1 MSFSQLTTGPYRL
14 LLLAGAV
21 CFLLLL
27 LYLVGILPW
36 IMRILLPGSVGSKLR
51 RSFELAVRSLWLHK
65 LRTFLS
71 VLGII
76 IGTGAVIALMAFGEG
91 SMQDALEDIKRQGA
105 TNIIIRS
112 QKPPD
117 DSSTGPRN
125 FVADYGL
132 KWRDYQKFTTID
144 GVTRLVPMRVF
155 PQGFRYQERLYNGR
169 LVGTTPEYA
178 DVNKLDMAAG
188 RFLVAED
195 GRKMRNVCVLAQQ
208 TADRLFPYGRA
219 MGESVKI
226 GTHNYEV
233 IGIVRER
240 MPTGGT
246 GGSQAAEDYN
256 KDIYI
261 PIETC
266 RVRIG
271 DVVILRQSGSRSG
284 EKVELSQVTI
294 TVNAEIDDEGG
305 REKVKAIGNLIR
317 EILEKSH
324 YKQDFAVTMPLDK
337 LEAAEKEKERFT
349 TLLAVIALISLVV
362 GGIGIMNIMLATV
375 TERTR
380 EIGIRR
386 ALGAKRRDITL
397 QFIVEAMVQTT
408 IGGILG
414 VVIGLVAVFC
424 GPWLYQVFADKPLP
438 ATLHV
443 GSIYLSLGVSIA
455 VGVLFGFYPA
465 YRAARLDPIEA
476 LRHE

>member
-1 MSFSQLTTGPYRL
+1 MSFSNFSNGPYRWL
-14 LLLAGAV
+14 VLAAGAV
-21 CFLLLL
+21 ALLFVLQAS
-27 LYLVGILPW
+27 GILPRL
-36 IMRILLPGSVGSKLR
+36 MRILLPGSVGAKLR

-91 SMQDALEDIKRQGA
+91 SMQDALDDIKRQGA

-132 KWRDYQKFTTID
+132 KWRDYHKFTTIS

-155 PQGFRYQERLYNGR
+155 PQGFRYQERLFNGR
-169 LVGTTPEYA
+169 LVATAPEYA
-178 DVNKLDMAAG
+178 DVNKLEMSAG
-188 RFLVAED
+188 RYLVPED
-195 GRKMRNVCVLAQQ
+195 GRRMRNVCVLAQQ
-208 TADRLFPYGRA
+208 TADRLFPFGKA
-219 MGESVKI
+219 MGETIKI
-226 GTHNYEV
+226 GLHNYEV
-233 IGIVRER
+233 IGIVKER

-256 KDIYI
+256 KDVYI

-266 RVRIG
+266 RVRFG
-271 DVVILRQSGSRSG
+271 DVVFLRTSGSRSG

-294 TVNAEIDDEGG
+294 TVDAEIDEEAG
-305 REKVKAIGNLIR
+305 REKVKAVGNLIR
-317 EILEKSH
+317 EMLERSH
-324 YKQDFAVTMPLDK
+324 FKQDWVVTMPLDK
-337 LEAAEKEKERFT
+337 LETAEKEKERFT
-349 TLLAVIALISLVV
+349 TLLAAFAFISLVV

-386 ALGAKRRDITL
+386 ALGAKRKDIIV
-397 QFIVEAMVQTT
+397 QFIVEAVVQTT
-408 IGGILG
+408 IGGIFGVMLG
-414 VVIGLVAVFC
+414 LITVFL
-424 GPWLYQVFADKPLP
+424 GPTLFTLFADKPLP
-438 ATLHV
+438 AKLHV

-455 VGVLFGFYPA
+455 VGMLFGFYPA

>member
-1 MSFSQLTTGPYRL
+1 MSFATFFSGPFRWLLILAAVGVFLFTLYVSGVLPRMLRL
-14 LLLAGAV
+14 
-21 CFLLLL
+21 
-27 LYLVGILPW
+27 
-36 IMRILLPGSVGSKLR
+36 IMPGSIASKLT
-51 RSFELAVRSLWLHK
+51 RSFELAIRSLWLHK

-91 SMQDALEDIKRQGA
+91 SMQDALDDIKRQGA

-132 KWRDYQKFTTID
+132 KWRDFEKFTTIS
-144 GVTRLVPMRVF
+144 GVSRLVPMRVF
-155 PQGFRYQERLYNGR
+155 PQGFRFQERLYNGR
-169 LVGTTPEYA
+169 LVATTPEYA
-178 DVNKLDMAAG
+178 DVNKLEMAAG
-188 RFLVAED
+188 RYLIEED
-195 GRKMRNVCVLAQQ
+195 GRKMRNICVLAQR
-208 TADRLFPYGRA
+208 TADRLFPFGKA
-219 MGESVKI
+219 MGESIKI
-226 GTHNYEV
+226 GLHNYEV
-233 IGIVRER
+233 IGIVKER

-256 KDIYI
+256 NDVYI

-266 RVRIG
+266 RVRFG
-271 DVVILRQSGSRSG
+271 DVVFLRQSGSRSG
-284 EKVELSQVTI
+284 EKVELSQI
-294 TVNAEIDDEGG
+294 TLTVDAQIDDEAG

-317 EILEKSH
+317 DMLEKSH
-324 YKQDFAVTMPLDK
+324 FKQDWAVTMPLDK

-349 TLLAVIALISLVV
+349 TLLAAIALISLVV

-397 QFIVEAMVQTT
+397 QFLVEAIVQTT
-408 IGGILG
+408 VGG
-414 VVIGLVAVFC
+414 VIGVLVGLAAVYL
-424 GPWLYQVFADKPLP
+424 GPPLYDFIADKPLP
-438 ATLHV
+438 AKLHI

-455 VGVLFGFYPA
+455 VGMLFGFYPA